1 VALTIV
7 LAAVLFSY
15 LNPALNF
22 IHTYRDSSAAKQRL
36 RELQVENRVLHN
48 RVQSTDD
55 PGVLEREARR
65 QGMIEPGERPYV
77 IKGLNR

>member
-1 VALTIV
+1 V
-7 LAAVLFSY
+7 LAAVLVSY
-15 LNPALNF
+15 LNPVVNF
-22 IHTYRDSSAAKQRL
+22 IHTYRDSGAAKERL
-36 RELQVENRVLHN
+36 RDLQLENRHLHN

-77 IKGLNR
+77 IHGLNG